1 MTDRPVRSAK
11 ARSARLPS
19 PPSLLGGLLGGLL
32 LALCGP
38 ALAQYIWIDDKG
50 IKQLSDRPPPP
61 SVPYKR
67 ILKAPGKEKPA
78 PPAEN
83 EEATAAGEA
92 PAPAKPAPGL
102 AERNAD
108 FNKRR
113 ADAQLANQKA
123 AEEAAR
129 KADQLANCE
138 AARNNQRAIDQGLRI
153 SSFDKNGERSFLSDE
168 ERAAAAKRN
177 QQVLAR
183 CQ

>member
-1 MTDRPVRSAK
+1 MIERPVRSGK
-11 ARSARLPS
+11 THPARRL
-19 PPSLLGGLLGGLL
+19 SLLLGGLL
-32 LALCGP
+32 LACCGP

-61 SVPYKR
+61 SVPYQR
-67 ILKAPGKEKPA
+67 ILKAPGKEKLA
-78 PPAEN
+78 PPGEN
-83 EEATAAGEA
+83 EAAQADET
-92 PAPAKPAPGL
+92 PAQARPAPGL

-113 ADAQLANQKA
+113 ADAQLASQKA

-153 SSFDKNGERSFLSDE
+153 SSFDKNGERSFLNDE

-177 QQVLAR
+177 QQVLAQ
-183 CQ
+183 CK

>member
-1 MTDRPVRSAK
+1 MSERPVRSGTAQP
-11 ARSARLPS
+11 ARRL
-19 PPSLLGGLLGGLL
+19 SLLGGLLGGLL
-32 LALCGP
+32 LACCGP
-38 ALAQYIWIDDKG
+38 VLAQYIWIDDKG

-67 ILKAPGKEKPA
+67 ILKAPGKEKLA

-83 EEATAAGEA
+83 EEA